1 MILLAV
7 IWNII
12 GAIRARYTYL
22 VEYPIIQIINFLI
35 NIRITEGRIMTLG
48 SCYNVNEMSKCFFFE
63 HTPYIHKRFL

>member
-35 NIRITEGRIMTLG
+35 NIRITEE
-48 SCYNVNEMSKCFFFE
+48 S
-63 HTPYIHKRFL
+63 